1 MQPKV
6 LLLEDDEFIR
16 MSVEAALGAAG
27 FKVVASCST
36 ASEAIEKA
44 QLTLPNVAV
53 LDLHLG
59 IGPTGIDVAKVL
71 RRNNPAI
78 GLVILSSYE
87 DPRLLSTFLPQAP
100 SGTRYLV
107 KKDVKSLD
115 QLASEIHLALN
126 RSKVSPKA
134 NSTLSNLTDVQIE
147 TLKLVANGFSNAE
160 IAKRR
165 SVNEKAIEAT
175 LSRVA
180 KALDLELD
188 KSQNQ
193 RVNIARFYFEAIG
206 VGVASQK

>member
-44 QLTLPNVAV
+44 QLTLPNAAV

-59 IGPTGIDVAKVL
+59 TGPTGIDVAKVL

>member
-44 QLTLPNVAV
+44 QLTLPNAAV

-59 IGPTGIDVAKVL
+59 TGPTGIDVAKVL

-126 RSKVSPKA
+126 RSKVSPKT